1 MKTQQSNTEDLVP
14 VADANGRPLS
24 GLYKSSKTGAIVAEK
39 SAEYQRYLRERENI
53 KHMRSL
59 ENQVDTL
66 KSEVDELKDL
76 LKQSLE
82 NKT

>member
-1 MKTQQSNTEDLVP
+1 MKTINDTDTLIP
-14 VADANGRPLS
+14 AADANGRPLS

-39 SAEYQRYLRERENI
+39 SPEYQRYLRERENI
-53 KHMRSL
+53 KHVQSL
-59 ENQVDTL
+59 TSQIDTL